1 MKTIKILTLVSL
13 LFAFNSCSLT
23 VDIDDLDEL
32 GRINA
37 SATGDNSD
45 GSVSVGGYLEVE
57 VSVFDRDGIST
68 IQIEIPA
75 INIDFLTSIK
85 TSEYT
90 GKITQS
96 FNVNEIDANKSKTIF
111 ITLTDKDGNRYT
123 KTISFNTN

>member
-23 VDIDDLDEL
+23 VDVDDLDEL

-75 INIDFLTSIK
+75 INVDILTSMN

-96 FNVNEIDANKSKTIF
+96 FNVNEIDASKSKTIF